1 MSSDS
6 MDDRIAALLAV
17 PEREPDEAFVLR
29 VERALL
35 ADRRLAAQRS
45 AAWRRFRGEAAAS
58 LAVVAAFALLWRGAP
73 DALPVG
79 APMFSPAAAAVLILF
94 LWFALGL
101 KPAVSAK

>member
-1 MSSDS
+1 MSSDP

-17 PEREPDEAFVLR
+17 PEREPDEAFVR
-29 VERALL
+29 RIERAVL
-35 ADRRLAAQRS
+35 ADRRLAAQRA

-73 DALPVG
+73 DSLPIG
-79 APMFSPAAAAVLILF
+79 AQIFSPAAAAVLILF

-101 KPAVSAK
+101 RPAVTAK

>member
-6 MDDRIAALLAV
+6 MDDRIAALLAA

-29 VERALL
+29 VERAVL
-35 ADRRLAAQRS
+35 AERRLAAQRA

-58 LAVVAAFALLWRGAP
+58 LAVVVAFALLWHGAP
-73 DALPVG
+73 DELPAG
-79 APMFSPAAAAVLILF
+79 AQLFSPGTAAVLILF

-101 KPAVSAK
+101 RPAVTAK